1 MESCPRRRRT
11 PEASHP
17 IMSPALDREAW
28 LVALEGIAKAL
39 GPTGQPVRLCLI
51 GSVACVFGGM
61 AARTTRDLDVWKP
74 ASDYDLA
81 ELKQAVEAA
90 GLSFDP
96 KSTLDP
102 DKPYVQLVER
112 GPTQVGQFEPV
123 FMERLGRLH
132 LYRPPV
138 GHLIASK
145 LVRGDDADIEDVVFL
160 ISKYQP
166 ARAEILAVI
175 ESFSEP
181 GRTQALGNLI
191 YFDVTDRP
199 DADGQAQREG
209 GGEMTAREQELIARE
224 MLARPELLGSRLRE
238 RRWGDVAALVAYV
251 ERGVPK
257 DLAMTDPA
265 LFKTLHDQI
274 THFYL
279 RGGGALSLAA
289 LNRMAARAA
298 PPHRVLQSRRGIG
311 LTPEEAKRP

>member
-1 MESCPRRRRT
+1 MESCPRRRRRT

-17 IMSPALDREAW
+17 IMSPALDRDAW

-181 GRTQALGNLI
+181 GRTQALENLI

-199 DADGQAQREG
+199 DADEQAQRE
-209 GGEMTAREQELIARE
+209 
-224 MLARPELLGSRLRE
+224 
-238 RRWGDVAALVAYV
+238 D
-251 ERGVPK
+251 GV
-257 DLAMTDPA
+257 
-265 LFKTLHDQI
+265 
-274 THFYL
+274 
-279 RGGGALSLAA
+279 
-289 LNRMAARAA
+289 
-298 PPHRVLQSRRGIG
+298 
-311 LTPEEAKRP
+311 

>member
-1 MESCPRRRRT
+1 
-11 PEASHP
+11 
-17 IMSPALDREAW
+17 MSPALDREAW

-102 DKPYVQLVER
+102 DKPYVRLVER
-112 GPTQVGQFEPV
+112 GSTQVGQFEPV

-145 LVRGDDADIEDVVFL
+145 LVRGDGADIEDVVFL

-181 GRTQALGNLI
+181 GRTQALENLI

-199 DADGQAQREG
+199 DADQQGQRE
-209 GGEMTAREQELIARE
+209 
-224 MLARPELLGSRLRE
+224 
-238 RRWGDVAALVAYV
+238 D
-251 ERGVPK
+251 GVK
-257 DLAMTDPA
+257 
-265 LFKTLHDQI
+265 
-274 THFYL
+274 
-279 RGGGALSLAA
+279 
-289 LNRMAARAA
+289 
-298 PPHRVLQSRRGIG
+298 
-311 LTPEEAKRP
+311 